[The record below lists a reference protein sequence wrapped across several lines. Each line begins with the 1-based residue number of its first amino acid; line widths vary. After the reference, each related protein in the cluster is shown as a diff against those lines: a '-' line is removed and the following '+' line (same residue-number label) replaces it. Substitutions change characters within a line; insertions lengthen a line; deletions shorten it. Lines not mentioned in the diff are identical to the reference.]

1 MILCAAPCRSIR
13 RCAVCTVSVNGQ
25 LGACD
30 ALRELGLQGK
40 VHLIC
45 HDLIPANADNVRRG
59 LIDFLIDQ
67 DAALQG
73 ARPIELLMDYL
84 LAGEKPETDRI
95 LCVH

>member
-1 MILCAAPCRSIR
+1 MLRG
-13 RCAVCTVSVNGQ
+13 VYVSVNGQ

-40 VHLIC
+40 GAP
-45 HDLIPANADNVRRG
+45 DLPRFDSGKCGQCPPRTHRLPDRSGCRPA
-59 LIDFLIDQ
+59 
-67 DAALQG
+67 G

-95 LCVH
+95 LACIDIRNRYNV